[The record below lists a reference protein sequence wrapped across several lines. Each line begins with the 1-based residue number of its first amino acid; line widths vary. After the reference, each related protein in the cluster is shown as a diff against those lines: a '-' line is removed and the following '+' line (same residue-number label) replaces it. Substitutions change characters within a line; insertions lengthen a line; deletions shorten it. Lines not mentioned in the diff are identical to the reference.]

1 MRKLLPAVVLVTLIG
16 LAFAASFVGALH
28 QPEPHGVPVGVVA
41 PAQVAAQID
50 AGLAAKKP
58 GAFEIT
64 AYADEATARTALGD
78 REIEAVALPQQAKL
92 IVASAGGRTAST
104 VATQVFTG
112 LAQAQGQQLTVEDA
126 HPLPPGDS
134 GGIAGMFYVLA
145 LVIPGIAIAV
155 LAGHAGVGTGQKI
168 AAIALASVT
177 VALANAWLADAVF
190 GALPGAYLALAAVS
204 AAVTFT
210 LGLVVAGL
218 VRLLGTPGVGLAAL
232 LFVVIGIPASGGPLG
247 ARFIP
252 EWYAAIGQTL
262 PIGQGTAAIRN
273 TVFFDGAALTV
284 PLSVLA
290 AWSLVGLLLLLIPL
304 RHATPAPTPTTHPI
318 PVA

>member
-1 MRKLLPAVVLVTLIG
+1 MKKLLPAVVLVTLIG

-41 PAQVAAQID
+41 PAQVAGQID

-58 GAFEIT
+58 GAFEIKS
-64 AYADEATARTALGD
+64 YADEAAARTALGD
-78 REIEAVALPQQAKL
+78 REVEAVVLPQQAKL

-104 VATQVFTG
+104 VVTQVFTG

-126 HPLPPGDS
+126 YPLPAGDT
-134 GGIAGMFYVLA
+134 GGVSGMFYVLA

-155 LAGHAGVGTGQKI
+155 LAGHAGVGAGQKV
-168 AAIALASVT
+168 AVIALASVT
-177 VALANAWLADAVF
+177 VALANAWLADSLF
-190 GALPGAYLALAAVS
+190 GALPGAYLGLTAVS
-204 AAVTFT
+204 AAVVFT
-210 LGLVVAGL
+210 LGVVVAGL
-218 VRLLGTPGVGLAAL
+218 VRVVGTPGVGLAAL
-232 LFVVIGIPASGGPLG
+232 LFVVIGVPASGGPLG
-247 ARFIP
+247 PRFIP

-262 PIGQGTAAIRN
+262 PIGQGTEAIRN

-284 PLSVLA
+284 PLTVLA
-290 AWSLVGLLLLLIPL
+290 AWTLAGLLLLFIPV
-304 RHATPAPTPTTHPI
+304 RRTAATATPAAQPV

>member
-41 PAQVAAQID
+41 PAQMAAQID
-50 AGLAAKKP
+50 AGLAAKRP

-64 AYADEATARTALGD
+64 SYADEAGARTALGD
-78 REIEAVALPQQAKL
+78 REVEAVVLPQQAKL

-104 VATQVFTG
+104 VITQVFTTV
-112 LAQAQGQQLTVEDA
+112 AQAQGQQLTVEDA
-126 HPLPPGDS
+126 YPLPPGDS
-134 GGIAGMFYVLA
+134 GGVSGMFYVLA

-155 LAGHAGVGTGQKI
+155 LAGHAGASSGQKI
-168 AAIALASVT
+168 VVIALASVT
-177 VALANAWLADAVF
+177 VALANAWLADLVF
-190 GALPGAYLALAAVS
+190 GALPGAYLGLVAVS

-218 VRLLGTPGVGLAAL
+218 VRVLGTPGVGLAAL
-232 LFVVIGIPASGGPLG
+232 LFVVVGIPASGGPLG

-252 EWYAAIGQTL
+252 EWYAAIGQIL
-262 PIGQGTAAIRN
+262 PIGQGTVAIRN

-284 PLSVLA
+284 PLTVLA
-290 AWSLVGLLLLLIPL
+290 AWALVGLLLLLIPV
-304 RHATPAPTPTTHPI
+304 RRSAAAHAAPAQPV